1 MIKKQIKKRLF
12 LFLIIIFAAA
22 GLWGK
27 SQVFIS
33 GKIIDKETRDPL
45 PAYISI
51 KGTEIGTSADYDG
64 TFKLNLEYAGSVKE
78 LILEVFQVGYKQ
90 KELAVKSGEDILI
103 EMDLEPLP
111 SHQIT
116 VTADSMFS
124 EDEVQK
130 TVTLKRMDVYTLP
143 GTAADPLYATQL
155 LPGVNSQ
162 PDSSSILIRG
172 GAADEV
178 AYFYDGIEI
187 EHPFLTGSLH
197 EAYFSIFDNQVIEG
211 FRVST
216 SGFHTKYGD
225 ALSGIMDIT
234 AKNDITSGEGGL
246 GLSIMGLN
254 SYLGLPIKKVGS
266 LVASYNRGHSGLMT
280 RINGHEENEFE
291 TVHVSAKLNL
301 KINKANTLRVQA
313 LKDNYDFVQD
323 SGFSTNSDNLV
334 AGFSLTSSLSKK
346 LVSILTLSRVSHQV
360 FFDVKDVIK
369 QDFKDICFQARW
381 DASLDLGRH
390 YLNLGAD
397 IQRRDLNFSYDLSNN
412 GQEKFE
418 VQGTRYGLYL
428 SDKFRLTDKF
438 YLTVAGRASS
448 LSVKENSTNF
458 DPRISLAY
466 FFTQNDVLRISA
478 GYHHQF
484 GDYFV
489 LAKNELKAKNAGHI
503 SFTYDRISD
512 PLDLRVTVYNKE
524 YRNLF
529 LNEDGDE
536 DIVSNNGLG
545 FGRGAELYIKWKQ
558 PKYDAFLVYNYLD
571 SKRKENDVLVLSTS
585 PYEITHSLTGIFKL
599 KFDSTTLGVRFSYAT
614 GLPYTPLVSREWDAE
629 NGIYVP
635 TWGASFS
642 SRFPSYQRMDL
653 NGSKNF
659 TFQNRLLIFYFGITN
674 LLNRKNI
681 LRYEYSS
688 DYSARNNSYS
698 IFGRSIFLGIYV
710 PFF

>member
-1 MIKKQIKKRLF
+1 MGENQNFIT
-12 LFLIIIFAAA
+12 
-22 GLWGK
+22 GK
-27 SQVFIS
+27 VV
-33 GKIIDKETRDPL
+33 DKETKDPL
-45 PAYISI
+45 PAYVSI
-51 KGTEIGTSADYDG
+51 QGSEIGTSADYDG
-64 TFKLNLEYAGSVKE
+64 TFKLNLESTQSANEV
-78 LILEVFQVGYKQ
+78 ILEVFQVGYKRM
-90 KELAVKSGEDILI
+90 EVSVRIGGDVLI

-111 SHQIT
+111 THQVT

-124 EDEVQK
+124 EDSAQK

-216 SGFHTKYGD
+216 SGFHPKYGD
-225 ALSGIMDIT
+225 ALSGIMDIN
-234 AKNDITSGEGGL
+234 AKNDINSGEGGL

-254 SYLGLPIKKVGS
+254 SYVGLPINKIGS

-291 TVHVSAKLNL
+291 TEHASAKLNL
-301 KINKANTLRVQA
+301 KINKSNTLKIQA
-313 LKDNYDFVQD
+313 LKDNYDFAQD

-360 FFDVKDVIK
+360 FFDIEDVFQQAFKDV
-369 QDFKDICFQARW
+369 CFQARW

-390 YLNLGAD
+390 YFDFGAD
-397 IQRRDLNFSYDLSNN
+397 IQRRDLNFSYDLSGN
-412 GQEKFE
+412 GLEKYD
-418 VQGTRYGLYL
+418 VQGTRYGLYM
-428 SDKFRLTDKF
+428 SDKFRLSDKF
-438 YLTVAGRASS
+438 YLTVGGRASS
-448 LSVKENSTNF
+448 LSVKETSTNF
-458 DPRISLAY
+458 DPRVSLAY
-466 FFTQNDVLRISA
+466 FITQNDVLRVSA

-489 LAKNELKAKNAGHI
+489 LAENNLKAKNAGHI
-503 SFTYDRISD
+503 SFTYDKITD

-529 LNEDGDE
+529 LSEDGE
-536 DIVSNNGLG
+536 EGEVSNNGLG

-558 PKYDAFLVYNYLD
+558 PRYDTFLVYNYLD
-571 SKRKENDVLVLSTS
+571 SQRKENEVLVLTTS

-599 KFDSTTLGVRFSYAT
+599 KFDSVNLGVRFSYAT
-614 GLPYTPLVSREWDAE
+614 GLPYTPLAGREWDAE
-629 NGIYVP
+629 NETYVP
-635 TWGASFS
+635 NWGVPFS

-653 NGSKNF
+653 NGSKSF
-659 TFQNRLLIFYFGITN
+659 IFQNRMLIFYFGITN

-681 LRYEYSS
+681 LHYEYSS

>member
-1 MIKKQIKKRLF
+1 MKEKQLLNSIF
-12 LFLIIIFAAA
+12 LLIMFIFSAA
-22 GLWGK
+22 GLWGG
-27 SQVFIS
+27 SQFFVT
-33 GKIIDKETRDPL
+33 GKVIDKETRDPL
-45 PAYISI
+45 PAYIFV

-64 TFKLNLEYAGSVKE
+64 IFKLDLEFAGFAKE
-78 LILEVFQVGYKQ
+78 VILEVFQVGYKR

-103 EMDLEPLP
+103 EMELEPLP
-111 SHQIT
+111 SHQVT

-216 SGFHTKYGD
+216 SGFHPKYGD

-254 SYLGLPIKKVGS
+254 SYVGLPIKKVGS

-291 TVHVSAKLNL
+291 TEHASAKLNL
-301 KINKANTLRVQA
+301 KINKSNTLRVQA
-313 LKDNYDFVQD
+313 LKDNYDFAQD

-334 AGFSLTSSLSKK
+334 AGFSLTSTLSKK
-346 LVSILTLSRVSHQV
+346 LVSILTVSRVSHRV
-360 FFDVKDVIK
+360 FFDIKDVFR
-369 QDFKDICFQARW
+369 QDFKDVCFQARW

-390 YLNLGAD
+390 YLDFGAD
-397 IQRRDLNFSYDLSNN
+397 IQRRELNFSYDL
-412 GQEKFE
+412 FE
-418 VQGTRYGLYL
+418 SEPERYEAQGTRYGLYM
-428 SDKFRLTDKF
+428 SDKFRLSDKF
-438 YLTVAGRASS
+438 YLTVGGRASS
-448 LSVKENSTNF
+448 LSVKESSTNF

-466 FFTQNDVLRISA
+466 FVTQNDVIRISA
-478 GYHHQF
+478 GSHHQF
-484 GDYFV
+484 GDYFL
-489 LAKNELKAKNAGHI
+489 LAENNLKAKNAGHI
-503 SFTYDRISD
+503 SLTYDRITD
-512 PLDLRVTVYNKE
+512 PLDLRVTVYTKE

-529 LNEDGDE
+529 LYEDDSGRT
-536 DIVSNNGLG
+536 VNNNGLG
-545 FGRGAELYIKWKQ
+545 FGRGGELYIKWKQ
-558 PKYDAFLVYNYLD
+558 QKYDAFLVYNYLN

-585 PYEITHSLTGIFKL
+585 PYEITHSVTGIFKL
-599 KFDSTTLGVRFSYAT
+599 KFDSVNLGVRFSYAT
-614 GLPYTPLVSREWDAE
+614 GLPCTPLLGREWDAE
-629 NGIYVP
+629 TESYVP
-635 TWGASFS
+635 TWGVPFS
-642 SRFPSYQRMDL
+642 DRFPSYQRMDL
-653 NGSKNF
+653 NGSKSF
-659 TFQNRLLIFYFGITN
+659 TFQNRLLILYFGITN

-681 LRYEYSS
+681 LHYEYSS

-698 IFGRSIFLGIYV
+698 IFGRSIFLGIYI